1 MSLPAWMGNSS
12 AERRR
17 EGRTDKGT
25 RRRRRAPE
33 LSSLTLDL
41 VETLESKLVVPCGL
55 TGIKFSLDCVREASR
70 VL

>member
-12 AERRR
+12 VERRR
-17 EGRTDKGT
+17 EGRIDKGT
-25 RRRRRAPE
+25 MRRRAPE
-33 LSSLTLDL
+33 LSSLTLGL

-55 TGIKFSLDCVREASR
+55 TEIKFSLDCVREASR